1 MYICLFAYEDVFPK
15 GYSAIN
21 LFSNLKMSEFD
32 LRGWVEGGEGCHPFS
47 KTSGIENSLDWIGGG
62 EVLLG
67 HILKFFLFFCYGSP

>member
-32 LRGWVEGGEGCHPFS
+32 LRGWVEGG
-47 KTSGIENSLDWIGGG
+47 GG
-62 EVLLG
+62 VPP
-67 HILKFFLFFCYGSP
+67 IFKNVWN

>member
-32 LRGWVEGGEGCHPFS
+32 LRGWVEGGGRGATHFQKRLEL
-47 KTSGIENSLDWIGGG
+47 KIVWIG
-62 EVLLG
+62 
-67 HILKFFLFFCYGSP
+67 